1 MTSGSDLRPLR
12 VAFVTPAWPGVAT
25 PNGIATA
32 VSHLATGLHSAG
44 HEVTIIAHGVDAPH
58 DHPRVIPLTDV
69 RPALLNRLRRKLD
82 PDGGFIG
89 SMVDGHVEAIR
100 RAVALYGVEIVV
112 MEETQGWVGEIRA
125 RVPVPI
131 VATLHGPWWLHRM
144 AGSAP
149 NDAASARREARE
161 AKALQRVDGITSPSA
176 EVLRRTEELWGLP
189 KVPKAV
195 IANPF
200 PVPPQGIELTAELLN
215 HVLFVG
221 RYDHIKGGDL
231 VVETFARIAAAHPAA
246 QFTFVGP
253 DDGIPRADGGM
264 DTLAEQLSHLP
275 EPIRSRIK
283 PVGRKTREEV
293 AALRAQHGVT
303 LIASRYENFGGTLIE
318 AMAVGSAVVSTSVGG
333 QKEIA
338 RDEETVLMVPSEDTE
353 AMAKACLRLM
363 RDLPLSRRLGTAARS
378 HVAASFSP
386 DAIARRMADFLATV
400 LRR

>member
-1 MTSGSDLRPLR
+1 MTSDRDLRPLR

-44 HEVTIIAHGVDAPH
+44 HEVTIIPHYVDAPH
-58 DHPRVIPLTDV
+58 DHPRVIPLPDV
-69 RPALLNRLRRKLD
+69 RPALLDRIRSKLD
-82 PDGGFIG
+82 PEGGFIG
-89 SMVDGHVEAIR
+89 PTVASHVEAIR
-100 RAVALYGVEIVV
+100 RAIALYGVEIVV
-112 MEETQGWVGEIRA
+112 MEETQGLVGEIRA
-125 RVPVPI
+125 RVPVPV

-149 NDAASARREARE
+149 DDAASARREARE

-176 EVLRRTEELWGLP
+176 EVLRRTDELWGLP
-189 KVPKAV
+189 KIPTAV

-200 PVPPQGIELTAELLN
+200 PIPPRGIDLTDKLLN

-253 DDGIPRADGGM
+253 DGGIPQADGGM
-264 DTLAEQLSHLP
+264 DTLANQLARLP
-275 EPIRSRIK
+275 ESIRSRIK
-283 PVGRKTREEV
+283 AVGRKTREEV

-303 LIASRYENFGGTLIE
+303 LVASRYENFGGTLIE

-333 QKEIA
+333 QREIA
-338 RDEETVLMVPSEDTE
+338 TDDETVLMVPSEDTE
-353 AMAKACLRLM
+353 AMANACLRLM
-363 RDLPLSRRLGTAARS
+363 RDLPLAHRLGTAARS
-378 HVAASFSP
+378 HVAASYAP
-386 DAIARRMADFLATV
+386 EVIARRMAEFLATV